1 MPSPVGRSDRLTL
14 LSLGFL
20 FVFGAAL
27 LVIHLRQPSETGNQ
41 VLFGLSAAR
50 LLAGGGFALLV
61 TFTGAVYTSFF
72 HPFAWSLKAREKLD
86 RLLESGNGLFGFIT
100 ILYGSALFL
109 GGLLLLGILPVAK
122 QAGFIIGVIQGLS
135 LPILWVFTAVL
146 ILGGLLAYR
155 FKESR
160 GAGIFFSPLR
170 RVSWLWLFL
179 CSYTLMLAYYRAAV
193 YASHLDDAEI
203 PLLWLGF
210 YFLAWAPMSATAAKS
225 RRRDEINRALLL
237 AGIFLTVFVLYDH
250 LAAWSDWT
258 HKNKFEYWDSLALQF
273 LNGKLYLAEGSV
285 TNFTTHDL
293 TLHNGKWYVPIP
305 PLPAI
310 LMMPIMLFAKPEEV
324 FMGDVSM
331 LFGALNALLVYL
343 VLSRLAARKWI
354 AASKKT
360 IFPLVVLFSFGTNH
374 LWVSIMGEVWFVSQ
388 VVTVTFLALA
398 ALSALQGRSP
408 WVTGALLGA
417 AMFARPNSLM
427 TWPLLFAVAMQIE
440 KDEGAALDFK
450 RMAAWAFRS
459 AVPLGLAVA
468 GLLTYNYLRF
478 ENFMDFGYVAISG
491 EPGIVSNAQTYGLFS
506 PVYIPHNLEVM
517 FLLLP
522 NIRFGD
528 PWPIQPSLEGMSVF
542 LSTPVLV
549 YLIHRYEKQWWI
561 AGAWL
566 SILLGFSLLV
576 MYHNTGAAQF
586 GYRYILDMIV
596 PILALLSLGF
606 PKRLPWHFYALWL
619 GSLAMNIYGTAWIIN
634 AN

>member
-1 MPSPVGRSDRLTL
+1 MTSPGHKHNRLITGF
-14 LSLGFL
+14 LGFL
-20 FVFGAAL
+20 WILGMTF
-27 LVIHLRQPSETGNQ
+27 LVLYLRQPSETGNQ

-50 LLAGGGFALLV
+50 LLAGGGFALLI
-61 TFTGAVYTSFF
+61 TFTGAVCISLF
-72 HPFAWSLKAREKLD
+72 HPFAWSSRMWEKLD
-86 RLLESGNGLFGFIT
+86 RVLESGNGLFGFT
-100 ILYGSALFL
+100 TMLYGLALLL

-122 QAGFIIGVIQGLS
+122 QAEFIIGVIQGLF
-135 LPILWVFTAVL
+135 LPILWAFTAAL

-155 FKESR
+155 FKDSP
-160 GAGIFFSPLR
+160 GAGNFLSPLR
-170 RVSWLWLFL
+170 CVAWLWLFL
-179 CSYTLMLAYYRAAV
+179 CSYTLLLGYYRAAA
-193 YASHLDDAEI
+193 YASHLDNAEI

-210 YFLAWAPMSATAAKS
+210 YFSAWALIHTAARKS
-225 RRRDEINRALLL
+225 RRRDEINRALFL
-237 AGIFLTVFVLYDH
+237 AGIFLSVFVLYGH

-305 PLPAI
+305 PLPAV
-310 LMMPIMLFAKPEEV
+310 LMMPVMLFAKPQEV

-331 LFGALNALLVYL
+331 LFGALNAVLVYL
-343 VLSRLAARKWI
+343 VLSRLAARQWI
-354 AASKKT
+354 AASKTT
-360 IFPLVVLFSFGTNH
+360 IFLLVVLFSFGTNH

-388 VVTVTFLALA
+388 AVTVTFLALA
-398 ALSALQGRSP
+398 ALSALHGQSP

-417 AMFARPNSLM
+417 AMLARPNSLM

-440 KDEGAALDFK
+440 KDEGAAFDFK
-450 RMAAWAFRS
+450 RMAAWTIRS

-468 GLLTYNYLRF
+468 GLLIYNYLRF
-478 ENFMDFGYVAISG
+478 EDFMDFGYVTISG
-491 EPGIVSNAQTYGLFS
+491 EPGIVRNAQTYGLFS

-522 NIRFGD
+522 NIRLGD
-528 PWPIQPSLEGMSVF
+528 AWPIQPSLEGMSVF
-542 LSTPVLV
+542 LSTPVLI
-549 YLIHRYEKQWWI
+549 YLIRRYEKQWWI

-566 SILLGFSLLV
+566 SILLGFTLLV

-596 PILALLSLGF
+596 PILALLPLGL

-619 GSLAMNIYGTAWIIN
+619 GSIAMNIYGTAWIIN